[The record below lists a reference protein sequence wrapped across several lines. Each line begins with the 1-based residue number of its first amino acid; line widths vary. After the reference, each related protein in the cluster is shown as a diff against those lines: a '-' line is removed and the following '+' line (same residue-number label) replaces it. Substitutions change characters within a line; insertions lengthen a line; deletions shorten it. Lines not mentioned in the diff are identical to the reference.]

1 VPDPGDAL
9 HTVTSFRA
17 KVSLSQT
24 LPALRRA
31 YPGWIANRIDP
42 RLGYDVVFI
51 EEARGAL
58 ALESD
63 SGLLGAVLSAVERA
77 GLTGRAT
84 LREVPGAHLPRRVKH
99 IVGVNP
105 TGGEIAK
112 LRNLAWAA

>member
-1 VPDPGDAL
+1 M
-9 HTVTSFRA
+9 TSFRA
-17 KVSLSQT
+17 EVSLCQT

-31 YPGWIANRIDP
+31 YPASIANRIDP
-42 RLGYDVVFI
+42 RLSYDVVFI
-51 EEARGAL
+51 EEAHGAL

-77 GLTGRAT
+77 GLTCRAT
-84 LREVPGAHLPRRVKH
+84 LREVPGAHLPRQVRH